1 MVAVVVLPEFIWPY
15 IGYTGSLFLIKIW
28 HHTFSRQIKNHICI
42 TTSHIYGKV
51 SVGPEPKFL
60 SHHQK
65 WGYGVCGDSYAVLSI
80 NIHIRSS
87 LRDTE
92 SVLWRFFLCLGENT
106 TTAQNRHVTFLCTMC
121 IKHYGAHLPM
131 AHRTKNQR
139 SIFFDNSSYSNFDS
153 KYNQTKD
160 FLYSALLKNT
170 LIMFCLCSVRSTIY
184 CDFGVLAG
192 RTLISL
198 LNTAAINYY
207 VSYSLFSDQS
217 MIEGLWLIWNMSV
230 LSIAL
235 FGRIFRR
242 ILDLNWTKNPKRY
255 MMV

>member
-1 MVAVVVLPEFIWPY
+1 M
-15 IGYTGSLFLIKIW
+15 SLFCVLCVSNIMALI
-28 HHTFSRQIKNHICI
+28 C
-42 TTSHIYGKV
+42 
-51 SVGPEPKFL
+51 
-60 SHHQK
+60 
-65 WGYGVCGDSYAVLSI
+65 
-80 NIHIRSS
+80 
-87 LRDTE
+87 
-92 SVLWRFFLCLGENT
+92 LWRT
-106 TTAQNRHVTFLCTMC
+106 VQKISAQ
-121 IKHYGAHLPM
+121 
-131 AHRTKNQR
+131 
-139 SIFFDNSSYSNFDS
+139 FFDNSSYSNFDS

-198 LNTAAINYY
+198 LNTTAINYY